1 HSLWGHLL
9 WNSAKCMVEY
19 LVEHAEDIRGKQIVE
34 LGAGIGLPSV
44 VASMKGAKRVVI
56 TDYPDEDLLMTIKS
70 NVERLDLKVGCAPL
84 IAITHEPDKYGK
96 NMEVV
101 GHKWGSNT
109 QQLRDLSCGRGF
121 DLIIISD
128 AIFNHYAHNALLRS
142 CSELLCDSPES
153 RILVSFSHHRPR
165 LYKEDLNFFE
175 VHLLRS

>member
-1 HSLWGHLL
+1 
-9 WNSAKCMVEY
+9 MVEY

-70 NVERLDLKVGCAPL
+70 NVERLDL
-84 IAITHEPDKYGK
+84 K